1 MAGLPRHYNCP
12 GSKCQ
17 HDYGK
22 LGKGT
27 TSVQNTPPLPP
38 QLGTSV
44 GVVWVWVGGFQKFWP
59 FVPLR
64 QNGMIINIFIFMFG
78 SPYLNK

>member
-1 MAGLPRHYNCP
+1 MAGLPRHYNRP

-17 HDYGK
+17 LDYCQ

-38 QLGTSV
+38 QLGASV
-44 GVVWVWVGGFQKFWP
+44 GVVWVWVGGFQKFWHIRTLEAKWRNNKY
-59 FVPLR
+59 FSYSC
-64 QNGMIINIFIFMFG
+64 MG
-78 SPYLNK
+78 SLT